1 MESRTSKVLPSS
13 TVRRRTQYA
22 QGRPQTAR
30 SGTPE
35 APTGGASW
43 GRYCVRSSSRRDP
56 QIRVIRLP
64 LAQTTKT
71 PLARSRGVYEF
82 VSTVRPVCGKRRCP
96 DRNCCRKSC
105 PRASCV
111 TRAASSLTRSSRS
124 PGTRPDPFNSRSSS
138 FARRR
143 RSRCQAA
150 AKNTAH
156 AIAAPKR
163 PKKMRSSSTE
173 AVRLGNAGTT
183 GDSLT
188 SFELTA
194 GGLLHPPLGDP
205 DPCKPYPVL
214 KHDPRQSTVYG
225 YVTRVTHESTRSIEY
240 LKKHRRTALEQA
252 MQWDAPAARMPHV
265 PRHVAMPAARA
276 EPQPAL
282 LREQPSAHKCIQEG
296 KPPVRREREDVRP

>member
-1 MESRTSKVLPSS
+1 MVSRTSKVLPSS

-22 QGRPQTAR
+22 QERPQSAR

-35 APTGGASW
+35 VPTGGASW
-43 GRYCVRSSSRRDP
+43 GRYCVRSSSSRDP

-71 PLARSRGVYEF
+71 PLARSRGAYEF
-82 VSTVRPVCGKRRCP
+82 VSTVRPVCGRRRCP
-96 DRNCCRKSC
+96 DRNCWRKSC

-173 AVRLGNAGTT
+173 AARLGNAGTT

-188 SFELTA
+188 SFEL
-194 GGLLHPPLGDP
+194 
-205 DPCKPYPVL
+205 DPCKPYPPL
-214 KHDPRQSTVYG
+214 KHDPRQSTVNG
-225 YVTRVTHESTRSIEY
+225 YVTRVTHESTQSIEY
-240 LKKHRRTALEQA
+240 LTRHPADSLEEA
-252 MQWDAPAARMPHV
+252 MQRDALAARMPHV
-265 PRHVAMPAARA
+265 PRHVVMPAARGA
-276 EPQPAL
+276 PQPAL
-282 LREQPSAHKCIQEG
+282 LREQPSAHKCIQAG